1 MQNFL
6 LYICTIL
13 IWGSTWLA
21 ITFQLGRVDPLV
33 SIFYRF
39 LSASLLSLVLCR
51 ALRLNMRFSRK
62 EHGWIALQGFL
73 MFSIGYWMVYTAER
87 FIASGLAAVVTSSL
101 IFMNI
106 LHGRL
111 FLRKPVRGHV
121 VSGAVLG
128 IMGIVLIFLPEFSRL
143 HWSDKA
149 FQGFVLCTVSTVIY
163 SLGNITSERNQ
174 KAGMPVLQTNALS
187 MGYAALIMLALI
199 WIGGKRFEFE
209 PSIRYIGSLFYLS
222 VFGSIA
228 AFWCYMTLIGRIGAD
243 KAAYGPLVV
252 PVLAMGLSSLFEGYL
267 WSVPAVLGVFLIVSG
282 NLLVLGRRW
291 RN

>member
-252 PVLAMGLSSLFEGYL
+252 PVLAMGLSSIFEGYL
-267 WSVPAVLGVFLIVSG
+267 WSVPAVLGVLLIVSG

-291 RN
+291 RK

>member
-1 MQNFL
+1 
-6 LYICTIL
+6 
-13 IWGSTWLA
+13 
-21 ITFQLGRVDPLV
+21 
-33 SIFYRF
+33 
-39 LSASLLSLVLCR
+39 
-51 ALRLNMRFSRK
+51 
-62 EHGWIALQGFL
+62 
-73 MFSIGYWMVYTAER
+73 
-87 FIASGLAAVVTSSL
+87 
-101 IFMNI
+101 
-106 LHGRL
+106 
-111 FLRKPVRGHV
+111 
-121 VSGAVLG
+121 
-128 IMGIVLIFLPEFSRL
+128 
-143 HWSDKA
+143 
-149 FQGFVLCTVSTVIY
+149 VIY

-252 PVLAMGLSSLFEGYL
+252 PVLAMGLSSIFEGYL
-267 WSVPAVLGVFLIVSG
+267 WSVPAVLGVLLIVSG

-291 RN
+291 RK